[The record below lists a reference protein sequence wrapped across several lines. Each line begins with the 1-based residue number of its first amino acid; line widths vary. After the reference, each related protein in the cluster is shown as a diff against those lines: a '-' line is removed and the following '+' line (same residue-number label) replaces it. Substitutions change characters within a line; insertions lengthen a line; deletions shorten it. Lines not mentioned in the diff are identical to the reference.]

1 MNGHLL
7 EENMKQSHYY
17 IIRSLK
23 FLIIIFF
30 IVSCATTAKYE
41 KLLDTWMGGNVNDLV
56 SQWGAPS
63 SSYKM
68 SNGNTILTYMRSRSG
83 AIPIYN
89 QPQSTTHQGTI
100 YGSGGGMTSYSG
112 TSTSSY
118 GTTTYMPVTWS
129 CKTEF
134 TVDTRDMIINWRYQ
148 GNNCVSTYDGK

>member
-1 MNGHLL
+1 MRN
-7 EENMKQSHYY
+7 NFKSSYYY

-23 FLIIIFF
+23 LLIIIFF

-100 YGSGGGMTSYSG
+100 YGSGGMTNYSG

-134 TVDTRDMIINWRYQ
+134 TVDTRDIIINWRFL
-148 GNNCVSTYDGK
+148 GNNCVSKYDGK

>member
-1 MNGHLL
+1 MRN
-7 EENMKQSHYY
+7 NFKSSYYY

-23 FLIIIFF
+23 LLIIIFF

-41 KLLDTWMGGNVNDLV
+41 KLLDTWKGGNVNDLV

-83 AIPIYN
+83 SIPIYN
-89 QPQSTTHQGTI
+89 QPQRTTHQGTI
-100 YGSGGGMTSYSG
+100 YGSGGMTNYSG

-134 TVDTRDMIINWRYQ
+134 TVDSRDIIINWRFL
-148 GNNCVSTYDGK
+148 GNSCVSKYDGK